1 MEQKLLDAAIEF
13 CDLTSVVAVNVEPTR
28 VREGQAEYDI
38 EVPPGTTTSML
49 LGVWY
54 GDTPITKV
62 GPEWFNLPSALND
75 TVGSQ
80 PAATGTPKFAGIV
93 APDVVRLYPTPDKTE
108 PRMLTMRVATRPS
121 RTAVDVDDGLFEN
134 WSEAIV
140 WGAAERLH
148 GLPDQPYTNPAREA
162 TAHAIF
168 RGWVNR
174 ARIEATKGRVR
185 SSATVRMRPLA

>member
-13 CDLTSVVAVNVEPTR
+13 CDLTSIVGANVEPIR

-38 EVPPGTTTSML
+38 EVSEGTTTSTL
-49 LGVWY
+49 LDVWY

-62 GPEWFNLPSALND
+62 GPEWFTLPSALND
-75 TVGSQ
+75 AVGSQ
-80 PAATGTPKFAGIV
+80 PAVTGTPRFAGVV
-93 APDVVRLYPTPDKTE
+93 APDVVRLYPIPDKTE

-121 RTAVDVDDGLFEN
+121 RNATYVDDVLFEN

-148 GLPDQPYTNPAREA
+148 GLPNQPYTNQLRET

-174 ARIEATKGRVR
+174 ARIEAVKGRVR